1 MDPFKAKAFS
11 SYLFEVSQR
20 IDRLSNNLFGA
31 NSINFRVIIDMANV
45 SRATINQLIMADM
58 PIIDKLVVG
67 QIIGSAITGNLAT
80 DDKVVAD
87 GKNIISARSN
97 I

>member
-45 SRATINQLIMADM
+45 SRATIN
-58 PIIDKLVVG
+58 
-67 QIIGSAITGNLAT
+67 
-80 DDKVVAD
+80 
-87 GKNIISARSN
+87 
-97 I
+97 